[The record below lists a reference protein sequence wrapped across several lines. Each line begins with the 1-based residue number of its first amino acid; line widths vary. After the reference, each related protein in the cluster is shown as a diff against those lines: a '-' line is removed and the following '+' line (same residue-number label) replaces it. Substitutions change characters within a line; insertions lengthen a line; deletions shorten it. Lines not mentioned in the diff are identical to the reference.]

1 MSEPVDATKNEPLV
15 YSQDK
20 GPVRL
25 SLSEQQKGEIQ
36 AITESIVEVD
46 ENIRRMAVPDVI
58 HTLENGNPLNRI
70 LTDPNGKVTG
80 YIACEDWSPHEGYLK
95 YLGTTR
101 AAGRSL
107 FAEIPAFLK
116 FAKTEGYTK
125 LSFHGWNDRLNSILE
140 RYDFKHIRDDEM
152 QISKLDFLKRLY
164 KYGNKTWYRT
174 LNW

>member
-80 YIACEDWSPHEGYLK
+80 YIACEDWFPHEGYLK

-101 AAGRSL
+101 ATGRSL

-152 QISKLDFLKRLY
+152 ADFKV
-164 KYGNKTWYRT
+164 GFFEKT
-174 LNW
+174 L